1 MINSKFIVG
10 LYIGYDIINYFSEDR
25 GPPINYLKI
34 IRGNYMKHFH
44 RLTTN
49 IVIISF
55 MLIAIPM
62 ILPAQT
68 LSQVLN
74 GQTERTLLAQDSQL
88 RVDTVVEQTRKM
100 EDKYRA
106 TLKEID
112 GLQIYNK
119 LLELQIENQARVK
132 VDLEKSIVVA
142 SQINRQIVPT
152 MTKMIESL
160 DQFVS
165 LDIPFLLDERTK
177 RVDSLKEIMERQ
189 DVTVAEKFRKV
200 SEAYQIENDYGKT
213 IETYKDTLDVDGKT
227 LQLDF
232 LKVGRISFMYQ
243 SIDGKTS
250 GVWNQRTKQWED
262 ADSHR
267 NEIKMGLKIAKKQIA
282 PDLVI
287 LPVDTAETI

>member
-1 MINSKFIVG
+1 M
-10 LYIGYDIINYFSEDR
+10 INYFGKTDFLPYYYKNHSR
-25 GPPINYLKI
+25 VH
-34 IRGNYMKHFH
+34 MKHFH

-74 GQTERTLLAQDSQL
+74 GQTERTLLAQESQQ

-112 GLQIYNK
+112 GLQIYNR

-165 LDIPFLLDERTK
+165 LDVPFLLEERTN
-177 RVDSLKEIMERQ
+177 RVSSLKEIMERQ

-213 IETYKDTLDVDGKT
+213 IETYKDTLEVDGQT
-227 LQLDF
+227 LELDF
-232 LKVGRISFMYQ
+232 LRVGRISFMYQ

-267 NEIKMGLKIAKKQIA
+267 NQIKMGLSIAKKQIA

-287 LPVDTAETI
+287 LPVDSAETI

>member
-1 MINSKFIVG
+1 MNNLKFTVG
-10 LYIGYDIINYFSEDR
+10 LYIDYDIINYFGEDSY
-25 GPPINYLKI
+25 PQYYLKI
-34 IRGNYMKHFH
+34 IRGNYMKNFH
-44 RLTTN
+44 RQTTN
-49 IVIISF
+49 IAIISF
-55 MLIAIPM
+55 MLTAIPM

-74 GQTERTLLAQDSQL
+74 GQTERTLLAQDSQQ

-177 RVDSLKEIMERQ
+177 RVDSLKEIMGRQ

-243 SIDGKTS
+243 SIDGNTS

-287 LPVDTAETI
+287 LPVDSAETI

>member
-1 MINSKFIVG
+1 
-10 LYIGYDIINYFSEDR
+10 
-25 GPPINYLKI
+25 
-34 IRGNYMKHFH
+34 MKHFH

-74 GQTERTLLAQDSQL
+74 GQTERTLLAQDSQQ
-88 RVDTVVEQTRKM
+88 RVEVVVEQTRKM

-165 LDIPFLLDERTK
+165 LDIPFLLDERTE
-177 RVDSLKEIMERQ
+177 RVENKPETGAVKQPHLIHN
-189 DVTVAEKFRKV
+189 VA
-200 SEAYQIENDYGKT
+200 SEAM
-213 IETYKDTLDVDGKT
+213 
-227 LQLDF
+227 
-232 LKVGRISFMYQ
+232 SA
-243 SIDGKTS
+243 
-250 GVWNQRTKQWED
+250 TKGEASWTRL
-262 ADSHR
+262 S
-267 NEIKMGLKIAKKQIA
+267 
-282 PDLVI
+282 
-287 LPVDTAETI
+287 

>member
-1 MINSKFIVG
+1 
-10 LYIGYDIINYFSEDR
+10 
-25 GPPINYLKI
+25 
-34 IRGNYMKHFH
+34 MKHFH

-74 GQTERTLLAQDSQL
+74 GQTERTLLAQDSQQ
-88 RVDTVVEQTRKM
+88 RVEVVVEQTRKM

-132 VDLEKSIVVA
+132 VDLEQSIVVA

-160 DQFVS
+160 NQFVS
-165 LDIPFLLDERTK
+165 LDIPFLLDERTE
-177 RVDSLKEIMERQ
+177 RVKSLQDIMARE

-287 LPVDTAETI
+287 LPVDTAETT